1 MSSWPRT
8 FLDADDWVSFDGR
21 PVTSA
26 ASSFLHQHQLDLQ
39 YLTADKHLL
48 EVLEETAVAVDGALS
63 AELPHPATPMQDRL
77 QRANVRGA
85 IAMSDR
91 VRGELALTR
100 YVDNYLTYIADLLR
114 EIFIARPDTL
124 RSREQLTVDEVLS
137 NATMEDLT
145 AYLADRKVTRLS
157 FRGLGELTDYFAGTL
172 GLRLVEDPELRDC
185 RGIVDERAIA
195 SGLDAAVYAA
205 GERVRVSSGAGFR
218 MMAGVV
224 VAVLD
229 IDERAASK
237 FALAREEHAEARS
250 GQLGVDRRN

>member
-1 MSSWPRT
+1 M
-8 FLDADDWVSFDGR
+8 
-21 PVTSA
+21 
-26 ASSFLHQHQLDLQ
+26 
-39 YLTADKHLL
+39 K
-48 EVLEETAVAVDGALS
+48 VLEEAAVAVDGALS
-63 AELPHPATPMQDRL
+63 AELPHPVTPMQDRL

-100 YVDNYLTYIADLLR
+100 YVDNYLTYVADLLR
-114 EIFIARPDTL
+114 EIFVARPDTL

-137 NATMEDLT
+137 NRTMEDLT

-172 GLRLVEDPELRDC
+172 GLRLVEDLELHNLMVQWVALRNLVTHR
-185 RGIVDERAIA
+185 RGVVDDRAIA
-195 SGLDAAVYAA
+195 SGLDAAVYAT
-205 GERVRVSSGAGFR
+205 GERVEISSGAGFR

-229 IDERAASK
+229 IDERAAVK
-237 FALAREEHAEARS
+237 FALSREQYADNDTEDQAR
-250 GQLGVDRRN
+250 GDYLGVDTDNL